1 MITNTKINNWLL
13 EPDTLQVVNQE
24 EIKKYAKEFPYFSLI
39 QHFAEVSGS
48 DAQWQKLSL
57 RFPSHPVLKY
67 ILKSKYKKEYPCSFN
82 YILEEEQQQEFIE
95 IQDEPE
101 ALIDETSIE
110 DTASTIEELN
120 IEPPQQDYFKLEGF
134 HISDDLP
141 SQWDNLIPASS
152 TIDIVDPKQSLMV
165 VMPFSE
171 WLKYLS
177 RLSVKEKAEEESK
190 KSLRALWQKEKL
202 ASALEEETDEIPEEV
217 FEMAVNSIVKKDD
230 IVNESLAEVYVRQ
243 EKYQKAIDIYNK
255 LSLLYPE
262 KNTYFAS
269 KIEKLKKEL

>member
-1 MITNTKINNWLL
+1 MITNTKINNWLR
-13 EPDTLQVVNQE
+13 EPETLQGANQAQLE
-24 EIKKYAKEFPYFSLI
+24 QYAKEFPYFNLAQYLSKI
-39 QHFAEVSGS
+39 GSTDAE
-48 DAQWQKLSL
+48 WQNLPL
-57 RFPSHPVLKY
+57 RCPSHPVLKY
-67 ILKSKYKKEYPCSFN
+67 ILKSKYQKAYPKTFTYPTAEVLLQEDKEELIP
-82 YILEEEQQQEFIE
+82 EEV
-95 IQDEPE
+95 
-101 ALIDETSIE
+101 ETA
-110 DTASTIEELN
+110 TAIIEELT
-120 IEPPQQDYFKLEGF
+120 IAPPQQEYFKLEGLN
-134 HISDDLP
+134 ISDELP
-141 SQWDNLIPASS
+141 QNWEHSDDADKKNE
-152 TIDIVDPKQSLMV
+152 DIENAAQSLMV

-177 RLSVKEKAEEESK
+177 KLSIKEKAEEESK